1 MFVLGN
7 SEDLLL
13 CQAAQ
18 TDAIFQC
25 DHVPA
30 NFSVSAELCLPSGAA
45 LPLASFD
52 LTLLAQGR
60 FKIRGNQNFAPCTFL
75 Q

>member
-18 TDAIFQC
+18 TDAIFER
-25 DHVPA
+25 DHVAIPD
-30 NFSVSAELCLPSGAA
+30 ELLRN
-45 LPLASFD
+45 AS
-52 LTLLAQGR
+52 
-60 FKIRGNQNFAPCTFL
+60 N
-75 Q
+75 